1 MWFTRVFVLVASL
14 WLLSISGCAGGS
26 GFYTGGA
33 VYMGPGAY
41 GYPAWPGDVGP
52 PYLYGP
58 PLYGG
63 WASPGPF
70 FGPPVHPRA
79 FYPGY
84 RYYPR
89 AFGYG
94 PRWGGARHFRR

>member
-1 MWFTRVFVLVASL
+1 MLLTRVLIFTASL
-14 WLLSISGCAGGS
+14 SLLTIAGCAGG

-33 VYMGPGAY
+33 VTMGPGAY

-52 PYLYGP
+52 PYVYGP
-58 PLYGG
+58 SFYGG

-70 FGPPVHPRA
+70 FGPPLHSRA

-94 PRWGGARHFRR
+94 PRWGGPRHFRR